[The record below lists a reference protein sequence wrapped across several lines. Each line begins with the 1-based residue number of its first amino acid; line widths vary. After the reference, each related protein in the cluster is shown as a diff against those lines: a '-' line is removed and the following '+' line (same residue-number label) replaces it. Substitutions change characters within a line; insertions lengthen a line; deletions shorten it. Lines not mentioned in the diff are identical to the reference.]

1 MRSTIALVI
10 KKQNRGE
17 YDQQVTL
24 LTKKYGKSDFVC
36 RGVRK
41 KEAKLAGHLGLL
53 CLSDVGFVLGK
64 RLKVLT
70 SACDRE
76 HFPAIKS
83 DLGKFA
89 AAQHIV
95 TLVDGYIIGEERD
108 EDMFNLIVGALDYLN
123 RKEMD
128 SRNLKFFLRY
138 FEFKFLSALGYEPED
153 KTVVRAFH
161 GERAALSE
169 RELDEIEHAFHD
181 HFHTIY
187 PLAHHHG

>member
-1 MRSTIALVI
+1 MRSTSAIVI
-10 KKQNRGE
+10 KKQNKGE
-17 YDQQVTL
+17 HDQQVTL
-24 LTKKYGKSDFVC
+24 FTKKYGKCDFAC

-41 KEAKLAGHLGLL
+41 KGAKLAGHLGLL

-76 HFPAIKS
+76 HFPAIKK
-83 DLGKFA
+83 DLAKFK

-95 TLVDGYIIGEERD
+95 TLVDGYILAEERD

-123 RKEMD
+123 RKEMESHD
-128 SRNLKFFLRY
+128 LKFFLRY

-153 KTVVRAFH
+153 KTVVRAFQ
-161 GERAALSE
+161 GERIALSE
-169 RELDEIEHAFHD
+169 RELDDIEHVFHD
-181 HFHTIY
+181 HFHNIY
-187 PLAHHHG
+187 PLAHS

>member
-24 LTKKYGKSDFVC
+24 FTKKYGKCDFVC

-70 SACDRE
+70 SACDLE
-76 HFPAIKS
+76 HFSAIKG
-83 DLGKFA
+83 DLEKFKA
-89 AAQHIV
+89 ARHIV
-95 TLVDGYIIGEERD
+95 TLVDGYIAGEERD
-108 EDMFNLIVGALDYLN
+108 ENMFNLIIGALDYLN
-123 RKEMD
+123 RKDMN
-128 SRNLKFFLRY
+128 SRDLKFFLRY

-153 KTVVRAFH
+153 KTVLRVLN

-169 RELDEIEHAFHD
+169 GELDDIEHLFHN
-181 HFHTIY
+181 HFNAIY
-187 PLAHHHG
+187 PLAHL